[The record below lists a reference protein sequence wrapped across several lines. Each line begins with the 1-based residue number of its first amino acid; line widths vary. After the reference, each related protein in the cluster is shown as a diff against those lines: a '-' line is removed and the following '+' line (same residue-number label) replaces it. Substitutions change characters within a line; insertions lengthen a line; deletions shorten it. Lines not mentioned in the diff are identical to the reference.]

1 MTVQPS
7 LLFVAGLGYSAT
19 HLARIWP
26 GPVTGTVRSEAKA
39 EALRAGGIDARVWDG
54 DSPLQPGENEAIYRT
69 AWPSAVLHRRQ
80 GGTLG
85 REIGP
90 VLLVLGALRDPVAQQ
105 PLFVG
110 RQRLAGLGRR
120 HEVVVVAGVN
130 AGD

>member
-1 MTVQPS
+1 MQP
-7 LLFVAGLGYSAT
+7 
-19 HLARIWP
+19 
-26 GPVTGTVRSEAKA
+26 TGQRRGVGRG
-39 EALRAGGIDARVWDG
+39 RWRQRF
-54 DSPLQPGENEAIYRT
+54 PLQPGENEAIYRT

-80 GGTLG
+80 GGALG

-130 AGD
+130 SGD